1 MRKSH
6 QRQFRLGATP
16 IDQLQ
21 LNINC
26 RDEII
31 PVLTALRQVYLDQ
44 ALRQRLTEL
53 VAADVGDR
61 IHRDAGRPVRRD
73 TGRPGFDD
81 WQVLVLAVLR
91 TACNLDYDKLQ
102 DLAENHLSL
111 RTILTVQGWDQDV
124 SFDYRRIRNAV
135 TEIQPKTIEQ
145 INQVIVGFGQELH
158 GNAAHHARAD
168 SFVIETNIHYP
179 TESSLMYD
187 GMRKIISLA
196 IELTAEAGISGWR
209 QSKHLLRQI
218 KKLHRQINQLSASR
232 IINNKKD
239 ALESLYGNM
248 IDRVGLILARCKE
261 LRQQLSNFSDLGLL
275 LRAERLA
282 HWIELT
288 EQVCSTAYRRV
299 ILGERVPNNEK
310 LFSLFETHT
319 QLYQRGK
326 AGEPIQYGRLA
337 LIFEDGAGFISHYH
351 LMDRD
356 ATDSGVI
363 VEQVA
368 QAKQRHGGKLSSLS
382 LDRGFHSAANIKSL
396 SGLVDQVSCPS
407 RNSQQYEKQVSGESK
422 ESRRLRNRHSGI
434 ESAVGALQ
442 RGNGLKRCRDRSEL
456 GLERYLGLAVLGRNL
471 QVLGRLLIAQEV
483 PDAPAALSQRQAA
496 A

>member
-1 MRKSH
+1 MRKSY

-16 IDQLQ
+16 IAQLQ
-21 LNINC
+21 LNVNC

-31 PVLTALRQVYLDQ
+31 PVFGALCQIYLDQ
-44 ALRQRLTEL
+44 ALRHRLTEL
-53 VAADVGDR
+53 VAAD
-61 IHRDAGRPVRRD
+61 ISEHTRRD

-91 TACNLDYDKLQ
+91 MACNLDYDKLQ
-102 DLAENHLSL
+102 DLAENHLTL
-111 RTILTVQGWDQDV
+111 RTILGVQGWDQNT

-135 TEIQPKTIEQ
+135 ISIQPKTIEQ

-158 GNAAHHARAD
+158 GTAANSARAD

-196 IELTAEAGISGWR
+196 VELTAKAGISGWR

-232 IINNKKD
+232 IVNKKD
-239 ALESLYGNM
+239 ALESLYGNL
-248 IDRVGLILARCKE
+248 IERVALILTRAKE
-261 LRQQLSNFSDLGLL
+261 LQKQLSNVSDLALS
-275 LRAERLA
+275 LRAEELA

-288 EQVCSTAYRRV
+288 EQVRSTAYRRV
-299 ILGERVPNNEK
+299 ILGERVPNSEK

-337 LIFEDGAGFISHYH
+337 MIFEDGAGFISHYH

-356 ATDSGVI
+356 ATDLSVI
-363 VEQVA
+363 VEQVE
-368 QAKQRHGGKLSSLS
+368 QAKKRHRGKLSSLS
-382 LDRGFHSAANIKSL
+382 LDRGFHSAANVKSL
-396 SGLVDQVSCPS
+396 GGSVAQVSCPS
-407 RNSQQYEKQVSGESK
+407 RNSQQYAEQVSAESK
-422 ESRRLRNRHSGI
+422 ESRRLRHRHSGI
-434 ESAVGALQ
+434 ESAIGALQ
-442 RGNGLKRCRDRSEL
+442 CGNGLKRCRDRSEL

-471 QVLGRLLIAQEV
+471 QVLGKLLIAQQT
-483 PDAPAALSQRQAA
+483 PDAPAALSQRQRAA
-496 A
+496 

>member
-1 MRKSH
+1 MRKSY
-6 QRQFRLGATP
+6 QQQFRFGATT
-16 IDQLQ
+16 IAQLQ
-21 LNINC
+21 LNFNC
-26 RDEII
+26 RDEIV
-31 PVLTALRQVYLDQ
+31 PVLGALRQIYLDQ
-44 ALRQRLTEL
+44 ALRHQVTTL
-53 VAADVGDR
+53 VAAD
-61 IHRDAGRPVRRD
+61 ISEHTRRN

-91 TACNLDYDKLQ
+91 MACNLDYDKLQ
-102 DLAENHLSL
+102 DLAENHLNL
-111 RTILTVQGWDQDV
+111 RTILGVQGWDQDV

-135 TEIQPKTIEQ
+135 TELQPKTIEQ

-158 GNAAHHARAD
+158 GTAANSARAD

-196 IELTAEAGISGWR
+196 IELAAEAEISGWR

-232 IINNKKD
+232 IVNKKD
-239 ALESLYGNM
+239 ALESLYGNL
-248 IDRVGLILARCKE
+248 ITRVASILTRAKE
-261 LRQQLSNFSDLGLL
+261 LQEQLTNVGDLGLS
-275 LRAERLA
+275 LRAEGLA

-288 EQVCSTAYRRV
+288 EQVRSTAYRRV
-299 ILGERVPNNEK
+299 ILGERVPNSEK

-337 LIFEDGAGFISHYH
+337 VIFEDGAGFISHYH

-356 ATDSGVI
+356 ATDSSVI
-363 VEQVA
+363 TEQVEQA
-368 QAKQRHGGKLSSLS
+368 QQRHCGQLSSLS
-382 LDRGFHSAANIKSL
+382 LDRGFHSAANVESL
-396 SGLVDQVSCPS
+396 GESVAQVICPP
-407 RNSQQYEKQVSGESK
+407 RNTQQYAEYVSGESK
-422 ESRRLRNRHSGI
+422 ESRRLRHRHSGI
-434 ESAVGALQ
+434 ESAIGALQ

-471 QVLGRLLIAQEV
+471 QVLGKFLIAQQA
-483 PDAPAALSQRQAA
+483 PDTPAARSQRQRAA
-496 A
+496 

>member
-31 PVLTALRQVYLDQ
+31 PVLTALRQIYLDQ
-44 ALRQRLTEL
+44 AVRKRLTEL

-102 DLAENHLSL
+102 DLAENHFSL
-111 RTILTVQGWDQDV
+111 RTILTVQGWDQDI

-145 INQVIVGFGQELH
+145 INQVIVGLGQELH
-158 GNAAHHARAD
+158 GTAAHHARAD

-196 IELTAEAGISGWR
+196 VELAAEAGISGWR
-209 QSKHLLRQI
+209 QSEHLLRQI
-218 KKLHRQINQLSASR
+218 KKLHRQINQLCASR
-232 IINNKKD
+232 IVNKKD
-239 ALESLYGNM
+239 ALESLYGNL
-248 IDRVGLILARCKE
+248 IERVGLILARCKE
-261 LRQQLSNFSDLGLL
+261 LQKELSNVSDLRLL
-275 LRAERLA
+275 LRTESLA
-282 HWIELT
+282 HWIKLT

-356 ATDSGVI
+356 ATDSSVI

-368 QAKQRHGGKLSSLS
+368 QAKQRHGGKLSNLS
-382 LDRGFHSAANIKSL
+382 LDRGFHSAANIASL
-396 SGLVDQVSCPS
+396 SGLVAQVSCPS

-422 ESRRLRNRHSGI
+422 QSRRQRQRHSGI

-442 RGNGLKRCRDRSEL
+442 RGNGLQRCRDRSEL

-471 QVLGRLLIAQEV
+471 QVLGKLLIAQQA
-483 PDAPAALSQRQAA
+483 PDAPAALSKRQAA